1 MKVLSTQNFIEK
13 FKSLSDTEK
22 KKIAPL
28 FESLSQMDKV
38 SFNDFLKKSKE
49 IVPSTSVFVIRL
61 HDFRLFYTIVTK
73 EQEEIV
79 LFIDLVKRKF
89 TNKVTINPVA
99 SKDPR
104 VNPTLNPH
112 FNYTINPN
120 SNYLINPNSNY
131 LINPYSNYLINPNS
145 NYLINPNSNYLIN
158 PYSNY
163 LINPLSNYTLNPKSN
178 PYINPHNYSFS
189 GQIVYDLSLNVK
201 YFIVKASEEVILFY
215 DVELNWRYFGVKAKG
230 EDQKK
235 VNKNK
240 EEAHPVIYVVFD
252 LNNRWVGYMVSNGSG
267 GFNYFSLTN
276 QWLYFVV

>member
-112 FNYTINPN
+112 FNYT
-120 SNYLINPNSNY
+120 
-131 LINPYSNYLINPNS
+131 INPNS